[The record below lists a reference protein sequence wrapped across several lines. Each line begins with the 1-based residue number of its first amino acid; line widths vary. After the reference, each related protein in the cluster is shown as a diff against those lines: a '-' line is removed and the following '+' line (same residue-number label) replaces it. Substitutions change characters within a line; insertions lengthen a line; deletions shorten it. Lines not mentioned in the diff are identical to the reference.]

1 MKYQLR
7 HKAQQEVLE
16 EAKRQP
22 EISPIMS
29 PLQNLQHITIELHIS
44 IEVLLLKNLDR
55 YLIPSL
61 IPFFVFCVLEG
72 DVAFD

>member
-7 HKAQQEVLE
+7 HKVQQEVLE